1 MTSTN
6 RFLSRLTAAFCLF
19 LVTFAAS
26 TTTPI
31 EPLATTVIDILSS
44 SPDHT
49 VLIRLLQRCKLVP
62 TLNMMRGV
70 TLFAPTDE
78 AWQRWARGDGADEDD
93 DRDQKQVKMLINN
106 LFHDELSYDNNT
118 IDDDDSELADN
129 VLTKT
134 HQLLLYHIL
143 NYTLP
148 FESDISSASLSE
160 VLGSQLSFETM
171 PDFHDFHDSHEALDS
186 DSREQQDRW
195 MINNVSTETTILF
208 PLLPSSP
215 HAHSDSH
222 PPSTFQHAPLDAPLD
237 LSSLDAARSPPARSP
252 LGHSSQKLRL
262 LFDPPAH
269 GPVRVGVDHLGHGGV
284 GVWTGWADDLRQGQA
299 YEEKHKRNGTRMRRT
314 SDGVVIALD
323 GVLRVPK
330 SIGEYT
336 PSFVLPCVGSGLRI
350 VLYESRPELES

>member
-6 RFLSRLTAAFCLF
+6 RFLSRFTAAFCLF
-19 LVTFAAS
+19 LVTSAAS

-78 AWQRWARGDGADEDD
+78 AWQRWATGGDGADEGD
-93 DRDQKQVKMLINN
+93 DRDQEQVKMFINN

-118 IDDDDSELADN
+118 IDDNDDSELADN

-148 FESDISSASLSE
+148 FESDTSSASSFEL
-160 VLGSQLSFETM
+160 LGSQLPFETM
-171 PDFHDFHDSHEALDS
+171 PDSHDPHNNHDSHNSHNIQEALDFHHS

-195 MINNVSTETTILF
+195 IINNVSTETTILF

-215 HAHSDSH
+215 HAHSHSH
-222 PPSTFQHAPLDAPLD
+222 SPSTFQDAPLDAPLD
-237 LSSLDAARSPPARSP
+237 LSSPARSP

-269 GPVRVGVDHLGHGGV
+269 GPARVGVDHLGQGGV
-284 GVWTGWADDLRQGQA
+284 GVWTGWADDLRQAQA
-299 YEEKHKRNGTRMRRT
+299 QDKEHKRNGTRMRRT

-336 PSFVLPCVGSGLRI
+336 HPHLF
-350 VLYESRPELES
+350 